1 MILSASATWCLH
13 VVLWSFAAHCL
24 QIALKS
30 LHHSM
35 LLLRVQFHCL
45 LQLGVCK
52 SHWSGWVNVALRCCS
67 ACSFIVF
74 CTLLFANRKLALMSS
89 WWFFAFLARPSPLKF
104 AFKKASKS
112 YFLWL
117 WRRDPVLEQVL
128 GQGRAEMIW
137 VSWARTSHLMS
148 SLLFSAL
155 LSWSRLFSSLL
166 MSSER
171 LSSLLNSSELF
182 SFQLFSASPFYAACL
197 NSALRRSSHVRSSH
211 IMSGRLISSH
221 PISSQL
227 ISALLRFS
235 RLFSALRSSCQLISC
250 LLISFPSAHIF

>member
-67 ACSFIVF
+67 ARSFIVF

-197 NSALRRSSHVRSSH
+197 NSALLSSSPLFSCQVVSHHPIPSHLSLSQLFSDFLGSSQLFAVHVSSSHVFSS
-211 IMSGRLISSH
+211 L
-221 PISSQL
+221 
-227 ISALLRFS
+227 
-235 RLFSALRSSCQLISC
+235 
-250 LLISFPSAHIF
+250 FPSAHIF